1 VSAGSVH
8 ARITAPAHGQLP
20 IVFAESF
27 ADTFALQHDPF
38 RGSSM
43 CPAAGVLTLAKL
55 NALAYDR
62 NNYRQYS
69 QSLEMEY
76 DSTIAERVIQVFALF
91 CLFLSALLDAC
102 VR

>member
-1 VSAGSVH
+1 
-8 ARITAPAHGQLP
+8 
-20 IVFAESF
+20 
-27 ADTFALQHDPF
+27 
-38 RGSSM
+38 M

-76 DSTIAERVIQVFALF
+76 HSDVAQSFLKVFALL